1 MLVKKVANISK
12 KIILIM
18 IIFQFA
24 FIPISN
30 AAFWDDVITAG
41 DNFISV
47 GEAADS
53 GEVND
58 DKLTQNIQEI
68 YNALLA
74 LGVVVSVIIGALLG
88 IKFLVGSVEEQAKT
102 KELLMPYAVGCI
114 VVFGAFGIW
123 KIVINV
129 LSKV

>member
-18 IIFQFA
+18 IIFQVA

-53 GEVND
+53 GEVDD

>member
-18 IIFQFA
+18 IIFQVA

-30 AAFWDDVITAG
+30 AAIWDDVITAG

-53 GEVND
+53 GEVDD

>member
-53 GEVND
+53 GEVDD

>member
-18 IIFQFA
+18 IIFQVA

-53 GEVND
+53 GEVDD

-123 KIVINV
+123 KILINV